1 MIAPHSTATG
11 QSHMG
16 RFGIGQ
22 PARRVE
28 DNRLLTG
35 SGRYTGDIA
44 LDGQAWG
51 HVLRSPHAHATI
63 RAIDPSPARE
73 MSGVLAVYTAEDIRR
88 AGLGTIKCLL
98 PVTQPDG
105 STQPLPPHP
114 ILADGTVRHVGDPV
128 AFVVADTPDLARD
141 ASELILVDYDPL
153 PAVADPVAAAG
164 PDATQLHGEA
174 PGNISFRWE
183 KGDRAATDAAFDSAE
198 HVVRTRLVNNRIVI
212 NPIETR
218 AAIGAW
224 DGKRFTLYTPTQGP
238 HSLRRQL
245 AADIFGLPEDAF
257 RVVTTDVGGAFGM
270 KIFLYA
276 EQPLVLLAARDLGRP
291 VKWVAERSADGF
303 LSDNHARDQVNEVEL
318 ALDGDG
324 RFLALRVHNY
334 ANMGGYL
341 SNFGPYIPT
350 DAGVLMNNG
359 VYAFEVIHV
368 RVTGVFTNTVPVDAY
383 RGAGRPESIYLL
395 ERTIDAAARELR
407 IDPADLRRRNF
418 IVPEAMP
425 FTTAL
430 GASYDSGDFPR
441 NLEIALD
448 RAGRDGFQARK
459 AETAARGMLRGFGI
473 AHYIENCGSGPEE
486 TARINVEPDGS
497 VTLAIG
503 TQDNGQGHQTAYGQ
517 IIAER
522 LGIGLD
528 KIRVTQG
535 DTDLVTDGA
544 GTGGSRSLPVGG
556 VACEKAIAVL
566 IENGRR
572 IAADVLEAAPPDIEF
587 AAGFFSI
594 SGTDRRASLVEI
606 ATAANDPTRFPEGD
620 APGLSGEAVHGTAVY
635 TFPNGCHACE
645 VEVDPETGRVAVER
659 YVAIDDFGA
668 VVNPL
673 LLAGQVH
680 GGIAQGIGQA
690 LHESCVYGEDGQ
702 LLSGSFMDY
711 GLPRAD
717 DLPAIDFTYHEDA
730 PCRTNAL
737 GLKGAG
743 EAGAVGA
750 PPAVMNAVLDA
761 LSECGVTALDMPAT
775 PERVWKAIR
784 TAAQ

>member
-1 MIAPHSTATG
+1 
-11 QSHMG
+11 MG

-35 SGRYTGDIA
+35 NGRYTGDIT
-44 LDGQAWG
+44 LDGQVWG

-63 RAIDPSPARE
+63 RSIDPSPARA
-73 MSGVLAVYTAEDIRR
+73 MPGVLAVYTAEDIRR
-88 AGLGTIKCLL
+88 AGLGTIRCLM

-105 STQPLPPHP
+105 LTQPLPPHP

-128 AFVVADTPDLARD
+128 AFVVAETPELARD
-141 ASELILVDYDPL
+141 AAEQILVDYDPL
-153 PAVADPVAAAG
+153 AAVADPLAATR
-164 PDATQLHGEA
+164 PDAPLVHGEV
-174 PGNISFRWE
+174 PGNLSFRWE
-183 KGDRAATDAAFDSAE
+183 KGDRAATDAAFDAAE

-224 DGKRFTLYTPTQGP
+224 DGERFTLYTPTQGP

-276 EQPLVLLAARDLGRP
+276 EQALVLLAARDLGRA

-303 LSDNHARDQVNEVEL
+303 LSDNHARDQINEVEL

-324 RFLALRVHNY
+324 RFLALRVHSY

-350 DAGVLMNNG
+350 EAGVLMNNG
-359 VYAFEVIHV
+359 VYAFKALHV

-395 ERTIDAAARELR
+395 ERTVEAAARELE
-407 IDPADLRRRNF
+407 IEPAELRRRNF
-418 IVPEAMP
+418 IPPDAMP
-425 FTTAL
+425 FTTAI
-430 GASYDSGDFPR
+430 GATYDSGDFPR

-448 RAGRDGFQARK
+448 RAGRGGFLARK
-459 AETAARGMLRGFGI
+459 AESAARGMLRGFGI
-473 AHYIENCGSGPEE
+473 AHYVENCGSGPEE
-486 TARINVEPDGS
+486 TARIIVEPDGS
-497 VTLAIG
+497 ATLTIG
-503 TQDNGQGHQTAYGQ
+503 TQDNGQGHRTAYGQ
-517 IIAER
+517 IIAEH

-528 KIRVTQG
+528 RIRVMQG
-535 DTDLVTDGA
+535 DTDLVANGA

-572 IAADVLEAAPPDIEF
+572 LAANVLEAAPADIGF
-587 AAGFFSI
+587 VAGVYSI
-594 SGTDRRASLVEI
+594 SGTDRHASLVEI
-606 ATAANDPTRFPEGD
+606 ATAANDPARFPEGD

-645 VEVDPETGRVAVER
+645 VEVDPESGRVIVER

-690 LHESCVYGEDGQ
+690 LHESCVYGGDGQ

-717 DLPAIDFTYHEDA
+717 DLPDIEFGYYQDA

-750 PPAVMNAVLDA
+750 PPTVMNAVLDA
-761 LSECGVTALDMPAT
+761 LSECGVTSLDMPAT
-775 PERVWKAIR
+775 PERVWRAIR
-784 TAAQ
+784 ESA